1 MKDCFLL
8 IKRTCVSF
16 GQSRVDIER
25 DRAGHGLE
33 CAVKLVLVLLR
44 PNVQDDDKYAILE
57 SAIGFVPL
65 PRDDVDWEEI
75 ADVSL
80 ATLIRMTSKKISGEN
95 LLSTARQMTLNKFE
109 TSREIIKLKKRI
121 AHAIERFNKSSNS
134 VQEDEIDN

>member
-1 MKDCFLL
+1 MRD
-8 IKRTCVSF
+8 IKIQHV
-16 GQSRVDIER
+16 VDDISHNGPGER

-57 SAIGFVPL
+57 SAIGF
-65 PRDDVDWEEI
+65 DWEEI